1 VTATER
7 TIILRQKVH
16 SRLTWGSLS
25 VEMAIVTPILV
36 LLLFGTM
43 EMGLLFKDSLA
54 LNSACRE
61 AARLAAMGAT
71 TTDVSIRAR
80 AAATTLV
87 PANVTVISQYRTYLA
102 GLWGPWTILGNNS
115 DGTNNNAPSG
125 AQIRITLTYPHALV
139 TGSLF
144 ASLANPGT
152 NIVTVR
158 GSMVMMRE

>member
-1 VTATER
+1 
-7 TIILRQKVH
+7 
-16 SRLTWGSLS
+16 
-25 VEMAIVTPILV
+25 MAIVAPILI

-61 AARLAAMGAT
+61 AARVAAVGAT
-71 TTDVSIRAR
+71 TTDITTRAQ
-80 AAATTLV
+80 AAATTMV
-87 PANVTVISQYRTYLA
+87 AANVTVVSQYRTYTS
-102 GLWGPWTILGNNS
+102 GVWGAWTTLGNNAG
-115 DGTNNNAPSG
+115 GTGNNAPSG
-125 AQIRITLTYPHALV
+125 AQVRVTLTYPHPLV